1 MAAYP
6 ASHQHWH
13 ENRRGEFPMSKR
25 QMVFGFIC
33 FLVGVL
39 VGLEIA
45 GNLDALIRLVI
56 IVGII
61 LLCVYLLLPYLTR
74 RTRARQGAAQRVP
87 PQRRAQR
94 RP

>member
-1 MAAYP
+1 
-6 ASHQHWH
+6 
-13 ENRRGEFPMSKR
+13 MSKR
-25 QMVFGFIC
+25 QMVFGAIC

-45 GNLDALIRLVI
+45 GNLDTLIRLLI

-61 LLCVYLLLPYLTR
+61 LLCVYLLLPYLPHRMRGR
-74 RTRARQGAAQRVP
+74 RSAVQRVP

>member
-1 MAAYP
+1 
-6 ASHQHWH
+6 
-13 ENRRGEFPMSKR
+13 MSKH
-25 QMVFGFIC
+25 QMAFGAVC

-39 VGLEIA
+39 VGLEVA
-45 GNLDALIRLVI
+45 GNLDVLIRLII

-61 LLCVYLLLPYLTR
+61 LLCVYLLFPYLPR
-74 RTRARQGAAQRVP
+74 RTRARRGFAQRVP

>member
-1 MAAYP
+1 
-6 ASHQHWH
+6 
-13 ENRRGEFPMSKR
+13 MSKR
-25 QMVFGFIC
+25 QMIFGAMC

-45 GNLDALIRLVI
+45 GNLDALVRLVI
-56 IVGII
+56 VVGII
-61 LLCVYLLLPYLTR
+61 LLCVYLLLPYLPR
-74 RTRARQGAAQRVP
+74 RSRARRGAAQRVP

>member
-1 MAAYP
+1 
-6 ASHQHWH
+6 
-13 ENRRGEFPMSKR
+13 MSKR
-25 QMVFGFIC
+25 QIVFGLIC

-45 GNLDALIRLVI
+45 GNLDALVRLVI

-61 LLCVYLLLPYLTR
+61 VLCVYLLLPYLPHR
-74 RTRARQGAAQRVP
+74 SRARWGAAQRMP

-94 RP
+94 KP

>member
-1 MAAYP
+1 
-6 ASHQHWH
+6 
-13 ENRRGEFPMSKR
+13 MSKR
-25 QMVFGFIC
+25 QIAFGVIC
-33 FLVGVL
+33 FLVGIL

-45 GNLDALIRLVI
+45 GNLDALVRLVI

-61 LLCVYLLLPYLTR
+61 LLCVYLLLPYLPRRIRTR
-74 RTRARQGAAQRVP
+74 RGAAQRMP

>member
-1 MAAYP
+1 
-6 ASHQHWH
+6 
-13 ENRRGEFPMSKR
+13 MSKH
-25 QMVFGFIC
+25 QMAFGFIC

-45 GNLDALIRLVI
+45 GNLDALVRLVI

-61 LLCVYLLLPYLTR
+61 VLCVYLLLPYLPH
-74 RTRARQGAAQRVP
+74 RARGRRGAALRMP